1 LRAQAPLEP
10 NKISGVLIELAPGA
24 TIQQVRFAILANFPG
39 VKVVGGESMLTAIR
53 QAWRRC

>member
-1 LRAQAPLEP
+1 M
-10 NKISGVLIELAPGA
+10 LIELAPGA